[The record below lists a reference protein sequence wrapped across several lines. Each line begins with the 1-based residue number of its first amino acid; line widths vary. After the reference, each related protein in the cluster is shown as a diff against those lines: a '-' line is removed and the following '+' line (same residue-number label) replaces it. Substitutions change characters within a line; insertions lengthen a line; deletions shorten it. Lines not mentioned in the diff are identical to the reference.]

1 MSNIPSKEQLVLHA
15 DPHENM
21 PMHARSTLDP
31 NPHLSP
37 YPSIAQ
43 ILPNSP
49 KCAETPPKNMNH
61 CLVFNKSHKAE
72 KYKLR
77 LNTGRLD
84 ENNLVTETESA
95 ERGRKLLRTS
105 EGDRNKLTF

>member
-1 MSNIPSKEQLVLHA
+1 
-15 DPHENM
+15 
-21 PMHARSTLDP
+21 
-31 NPHLSP
+31 
-37 YPSIAQ
+37 
-43 ILPNSP
+43 
-49 KCAETPPKNMNH
+49 MNH

-84 ENNLVTETESA
+84 ENNLVTETDST

-105 EGDRNKLTF
+105 EGDRTKLTF